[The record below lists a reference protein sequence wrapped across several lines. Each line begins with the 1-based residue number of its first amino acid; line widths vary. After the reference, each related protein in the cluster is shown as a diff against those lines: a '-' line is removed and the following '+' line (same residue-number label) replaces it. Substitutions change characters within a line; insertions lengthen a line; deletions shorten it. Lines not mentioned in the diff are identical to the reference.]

1 MASLLVGWN
10 IGPLHGWVSNVVAI
24 GVLIG
29 VACLV
34 VMFIL
39 AFRTP
44 LPGGP
49 SPVEQERL
57 PQEFDQDEGQ

>member
-1 MASLLVGWN
+1 MSGSEERMASLLMGWN
-10 IGPLHGWVSNVVAI
+10 IGPLHGWVSDVVAI
-24 GVLIG
+24 AVLIG

-44 LPGGP
+44 L
-49 SPVEQERL
+49 RT
-57 PQEFDQDEGQ
+57 